1 MIGGQVQATAPD
13 YNKAAASARRLYRII
28 MAQKVRVLSVL
39 NDDRALRRTRT
50 RTARCCPRLSF
61 AATFAC
67 LLLLFSQSMGQVSF
81 KNVSFAYASRP
92 NAPVLDNFNLE
103 VPAGKT
109 VALVG
114 ESGCGLAKPSHKAR

>member
-1 MIGGQVQATAPD
+1 MLPKIEFRGNVWLFIAP
-13 YNKAAASARRLYRII
+13 
-28 MAQKVRVLSVL
+28 
-39 NDDRALRRTRT
+39 
-50 RTARCCPRLSF
+50 F
-61 AATFAC
+61 
-67 LLLLFSQSMGQVSF
+67 FSQSMGQVSF

-114 ESGCGLAKPSHKAR
+114 ESGCGLAKPPRKAR